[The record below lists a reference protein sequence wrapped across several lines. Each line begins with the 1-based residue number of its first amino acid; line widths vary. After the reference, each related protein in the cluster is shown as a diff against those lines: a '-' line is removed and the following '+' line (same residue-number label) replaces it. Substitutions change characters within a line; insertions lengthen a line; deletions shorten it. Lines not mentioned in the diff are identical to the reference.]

1 MYRQAFVA
9 CLRQSFLRAIH
20 KGREN
25 CGKVLLKEKNLTS
38 RKTSEPKRETT
49 MAVSIRQKK
58 RSGTRPRI
66 SKIRGGQRRGKSSQK
81 FPYTRF
87 EAKDPPSTPFKR
99 A

>member
-49 MAVSIRQKK
+49 MGYLSARRNAAEHGQEY
-58 RSGTRPRI
+58 PR
-66 SKIRGGQRRGKSSQK
+66 
-81 FPYTRF
+81 
-87 EAKDPPSTPFKR
+87 
-99 A
+99 